1 MGHTKTTITVAK
13 FYKEEGKTR
22 PDVLDT
28 ESDPNLGGRDLSWA
42 VTKMLA
48 EKFGVEISDKKVK
61 RRLFLAAEKALHELS
76 NDDETHVEFEKDEE
90 DLEYDLEIATFEELI
105 EDSLTQFSNLIDR
118 LLLRIPAA
126 KI

>member
-13 FYKEEGKTR
+13 FYKEGGKTR

-28 ESDPNLGGRDLSWA
+28 ESDQNLGGRDLSWA

-48 EKFGVEISDKKVK
+48 EEFEVEISDKKVK
-61 RRLFLAAEKALHELS
+61 RRLFQAAEKAIQELS
-76 NDDETHVEFEKDEE
+76 NDDEAHVEFEKDDE
-90 DLEYDLEIATFEELI
+90 DMEYDLEIATFEELI
-105 EDSLTQFSNLIDR
+105 EDNLTQFTNLIDR